1 MIVRM
6 SKVRILGPAARM
18 SEVVGVLQNIGIL
31 HLSAPRTTSPL
42 PPATLTPTQQRHRR
56 NLRRALADLDAIE
69 TAFPLTGPPPVGTEP
84 STTTDLAAWARLAG
98 RVRRATDRIAGQ
110 VAALEDERA
119 LLLKYRQLLGA
130 LESLLP
136 TLGSLEHGRVY
147 HLVLRSGQEAGA
159 RILRQELTSFLGDAF
174 ELREQRL
181 PGGELAV
188 LLLVP
193 ASAAE
198 RTERLLSA
206 GRVQEVPLPSPYRGQ
221 PVAEAIQG
229 MAARLAA
236 IPDQMARLRL
246 AREQLARTHGAE
258 LSRARAA
265 MHDHVARLDAL
276 PVLRPEPTRLRAG
289 RLGAR
294 CAAEPAGG
302 RAGRAGGEH
311 CGRGRDR
318 PRGVA
323 RRGHP
328 GRAVQPQALP
338 PFRAYR
344 PPGSPSPVREPG
356 SHAVCGG
363 LLPHVLRPD
372 AGRHRLRPRAGGLGL
387 VLHARSR
394 PGSAARAAAEIAGPC
409 AIFAIIFGAAYG
421 EFFGDLGRR
430 WLGLRPLFDREEA
443 IVPFL
448 GLAVALG
455 TVHILL
461 GLGLGVVN
469 AVRGHHRRAALGRGL
484 TAGMIVL
491 IVAALLASFE
501 VLPRALFTPSV
512 IALLVAFPLL
522 ILAEGI
528 VAPIELLSA
537 IGHILS
543 YARIMALGIASVM
556 LAVVANRM
564 AGAVGSAVVGAVF
577 ALLFHMVNF
586 ALGLFSPTIHALRL
600 HYVEF
605 FGKFYSP
612 GGAEYHP
619 LTRWTALPKPTP

>member
-1 MIVRM
+1 M
-6 SKVRILGPAARM
+6 
-18 SEVVGVLQNIGIL
+18 
-31 HLSAPRTTSPL
+31 
-42 PPATLTPTQQRHRR
+42 
-56 NLRRALADLDAIE
+56 
-69 TAFPLTGPPPVGTEP
+69 
-84 STTTDLAAWARLAG
+84 
-98 RVRRATDRIAGQ
+98 
-110 VAALEDERA
+110 
-119 LLLKYRQLLGA
+119 
-130 LESLLP
+130 
-136 TLGSLEHGRVY
+136 
-147 HLVLRSGQEAGA
+147 
-159 RILRQELTSFLGDAF
+159 
-174 ELREQRL
+174 
-181 PGGELAV
+181 
-188 LLLVP
+188 
-193 ASAAE
+193 
-198 RTERLLSA
+198 
-206 GRVQEVPLPSPYRGQ
+206 
-221 PVAEAIQG
+221 
-229 MAARLAA
+229 
-236 IPDQMARLRL
+236 
-246 AREQLARTHGAE
+246 
-258 LSRARAA
+258 
-265 MHDHVARLDAL
+265 
-276 PVLRPEPTRLRAG
+276 
-289 RLGAR
+289 
-294 CAAEPAGG
+294 
-302 RAGRAGGEH
+302 
-311 CGRGRDR
+311 
-318 PRGVA
+318 
-323 RRGHP
+323 
-328 GRAVQPQALP
+328 
-338 PFRAYR
+338 
-344 PPGSPSPVREPG
+344 
-356 SHAVCGG
+356 
-363 LLPHVLRPD
+363 
-372 AGRHRLRPRAGGLGL
+372 
-387 VLHARSR
+387 
-394 PGSAARAAAEIAGPC
+394 
-409 AIFAIIFGAAYG
+409 
-421 EFFGDLGRR
+421 
-430 WLGLRPLFDREEA
+430 
-443 IVPFL
+443 PFL